1 LDNFFQISSFFIPQ
15 NKIDALLGDRRRK
28 KRLISIVENLAS
40 QFSTIVLQASVNLA
54 AASATYDF
62 WNSPYFH
69 PSDLIAAQAKS
80 TVERIKEHPI
90 VLAVQDT
97 TSLDFTTQK
106 AKKGMGYL
114 DCKTSFGLKV
124 HTTLGV
130 FPQGIPLGLI
140 NQYVWAREEKNLGIA
155 KQRKKRETQEK
166 ESHTKSVA
174 YAQRI

>member
-1 LDNFFQISSFFIPQ
+1 MIGIVLKGGIKVEVSKKMEKWAAEELQYAD
-15 NKIDALLGDRRRK
+15 LGDRRRK

-40 QFSTIVLQASVNLA
+40 QISTSVPQASGNLA

-69 PSDLIAAQAKS
+69 PSDIIAAQAKS

-130 FPQGIPLGLI
+130 SPVGIPLGLI
-140 NQYVWAREEKNLGIA
+140 NQ
-155 KQRKKRETQEK
+155 
-166 ESHTKSVA
+166 
-174 YAQRI
+174 